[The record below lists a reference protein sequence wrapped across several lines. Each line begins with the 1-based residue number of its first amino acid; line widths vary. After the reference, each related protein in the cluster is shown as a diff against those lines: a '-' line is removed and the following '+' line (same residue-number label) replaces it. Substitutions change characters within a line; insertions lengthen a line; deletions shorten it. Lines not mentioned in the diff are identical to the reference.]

1 MNWLNAP
8 LATIA
13 YCWRIERRDGVA
25 IGLTAH
31 DRDLEVDGFRYR
43 AAPGMTPSAIR
54 RTAGLD
60 ADSMDATGAL
70 TGAAISETDL
80 IAGRWDGARITL
92 FAVDW
97 SDPGEIVAL
106 GSGTIGAVETRDGT
120 LTAELRGVGAAL
132 DAPVV
137 EMTSPECRAEL
148 GDKRCR
154 VAMAGR
160 RRFARVIAADGAQ
173 LTLDAAEPVTGGW
186 TGGRLRWIGGANS
199 GLSDVIAASAGG
211 RGDAAPSATLRCG
224 RCISG
229 GQRGMRQEHR
239 DLCGP
244 VRQCGEFSRRAI
256 FARDRPVDPLSGGMS
271 PLDRARGAIGVRF
284 RLHGRSVAF
293 GLDCVGLAGL
303 AYGIAVPRGY
313 ALRGG
318 SVAQI
323 CAIAQAAGL
332 GRVAD
337 ARPGDLLLLNVG
349 AGQLHLAIASEGG
362 VIHADAGLRRVVERP
377 GVPPWPELARWRR
390 GE

>member
-31 DRDLEVDGFRYR
+31 DRDLDVDGFRYR

-60 ADSMDATGAL
+60 ADSMDVTGAL

-137 EMTSPECRAEL
+137 EITSPECRAEL

-173 LTLDAAEPVTGGW
+173 LTLDAAEAVTGGW

-211 RGDAAPSATLRCG
+211 VVTLRRPPRFDAVGALVEVSEGCDKSIATCAG
-224 RCISG
+224 RFG
-229 GQRGMRQEHR
+229 NAANFRGEPY
-239 DLCGP
+239 LP
-244 VRQCGEFSRRAI
+244 
-256 FARDRPVDPLSGGMS
+256 
-271 PLDRARGAIGVRF
+271 
-284 RLHGRSVAF
+284 
-293 GLDCVGLAGL
+293 
-303 AYGIAVPRGY
+303 GI
-313 ALRGG
+313 
-318 SVAQI
+318 
-323 CAIAQAAGL
+323 
-332 GRVAD
+332 
-337 ARPGDLLLLNVG
+337 DLLTRYP
-349 AGQLHLAIASEGG
+349 GG
-362 VIHADAGLRRVVERP
+362 
-377 GVPPWPELARWRR
+377 
-390 GE
+390 